1 MLRDKWIA
9 VQLKMR
15 DHCAEIAGRSN
26 IYGEIGPVIAER
38 IKQLKAEPLPEFDP
52 EEFPPHT
59 RHRRSDPDT
68 SRDAAHS
75 IEDIRESQR
84 HVLAVVKENG
94 PISDGDLHVV
104 LELNETPMSTSGAR
118 TRRSELVE
126 MGFVED
132 SGERALTI
140 SGRDTIL
147 WRATDVQEK

>member
-1 MLRDKWIA
+1 MLTDKWIA

-38 IKQLKAEPLPEFDP
+38 IKQLKAEPLPEFEP

-68 SRDAAHS
+68 SREAAHS
-75 IEDIRESQR
+75 IEDARESQR
-84 HVLAVVKENG
+84 NILAIIKESG
-94 PISDGDLHVV
+94 PIADNDIHVC
-104 LELNETPMSTSGAR
+104 LELNDTPQSTSGAR

-132 SGERALTI
+132 SGERSLTPA
-140 SGRDTIL
+140 GRNTIL
-147 WRATDVQEK
+147 WRATDVQP